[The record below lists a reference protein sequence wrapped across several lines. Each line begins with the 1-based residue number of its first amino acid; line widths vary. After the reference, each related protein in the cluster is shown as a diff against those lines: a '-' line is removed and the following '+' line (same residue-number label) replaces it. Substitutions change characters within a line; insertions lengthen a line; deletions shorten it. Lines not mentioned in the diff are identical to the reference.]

1 MTRIIT
7 ALLFAGS
14 LAAGELSGIWMGQY
28 PARNGDPIDIAFK
41 FTQEGESL
49 TGKLYGDYRSTPVV
63 EGKVTGDQISF
74 VVIAQEQAGNQINET
89 RMRFTGT
96 LKAGELELTRSRE
109 GVRDAANGGAAQVR
123 GDGKQA
129 MKLKRL
135 L

>member
-1 MTRIIT
+1 MPDPWSPANCPASGWDSIPLET
-7 ALLFAGS
+7 A
-14 LAAGELSGIWMGQY
+14 I
-28 PARNGDPIDIAFK
+28 RIDIAFK
-41 FTQEGESL
+41 FSQEGESL

-63 EGKVTGDQISF
+63 EGKVTGDQVSF

-96 LKAGELELTRSRE
+96 FKAGELELTRSRE

-123 GDGKQA
+123 GDSKQT